1 MCFVRLLD
9 KAEGLLSNP
18 PALAGQPGPGRIEGR
33 VEPVDARVAA
43 EPLDLAG
50 GEAASVLSVGVL
62 FLYALACF
70 WLANR
75 AFSQLTR

>member
-1 MCFVRLLD
+1 MSFLCGTFFSTGALPDLVRFFIELLPLTHTS
-9 KAEGLLSNP
+9 LLLRS
-18 PALAGQPGPGRIEGR
+18 
-33 VEPVDARVAA
+33 
-43 EPLDLAG
+43 LAG

-62 FLYALACF
+62 VLYALACF